1 MAHSLKEVSIA
12 LISSTGVALN
22 ATGQTT
28 LYTVPAG
35 KVFVPI
41 MAALLAGGNAGVSVV
56 TLGQSGALTDFLDS
70 QTLGNI
76 DASGDVAILQPVPN
90 ATPVKIE
97 AYAAGTVFQ
106 IDVTTGSG
114 NASNT
119 VKLFGFLYD
128 A

>member
-1 MAHSLKEVSIA
+1 MAHSLKERSIA
-12 LISSTGVALN
+12 RVSATSVSLN

-28 LYTVPAG
+28 LYTVPTG

-41 MAALLAGGNAGVSVV
+41 KVVLVAGGDCGVSVV
-56 TLGQSGALTDFLDS
+56 TLGQSGALTDFLGS
-70 QTLGNI
+70 QTLSNI
-76 DASGDVAILQPVPN
+76 NASGDVAILQPVPN
-90 ATPVKIE
+90 ATPVLGK

-106 IDVTTGSG
+106 IDVTTGNG

-119 VKLFGFLYD
+119 VYLFGFLYD